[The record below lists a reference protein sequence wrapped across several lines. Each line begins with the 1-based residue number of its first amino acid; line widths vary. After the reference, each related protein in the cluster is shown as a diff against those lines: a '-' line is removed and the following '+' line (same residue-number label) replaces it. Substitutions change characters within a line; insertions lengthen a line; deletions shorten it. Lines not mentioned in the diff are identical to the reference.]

1 MQRYPGLNASQVIDS
16 SSAANASLTLPT
28 YTKLPN
34 FYHGSS
40 YSDLLISVIRSIDNA
55 QPPSSDPDINR
66 DSLFKSR
73 QLPHDNPR
81 GPSPSEIFSFSY
93 LKERLL
99 SRNTSVKE
107 LSKDVECEM
116 SAGIA
121 GVAKMIERLDGFGLG
136 D

>member
-73 QLPHDNPR
+73 YLFRTQKSNYFSYFSCFQLAFGWQSPR
-81 GPSPSEIFSFSY
+81 GY
-93 LKERLL
+93 LK
-99 SRNTSVKE
+99 
-107 LSKDVECEM
+107 
-116 SAGIA
+116 G
-121 GVAKMIERLDGFGLG
+121 
-136 D
+136 